1 MFMIYGSRQLFSK
14 LPDVRL
20 SLTEWALT
28 RNSRHQILKTVS
40 SFMSSPAQISSVKHM
55 FDEDAQIKIDYFVE
69 SAPYGFLFTSRKT
82 LETSE

>member
-1 MFMIYGSRQLFSK
+1 MFMIYWSRQLLSK

-40 SFMSSPAQISSVKHM
+40 SFMSSPAQISRVKLI
-55 FDEDAQIKIDYFVE
+55 FDKDAQILIINALVFSKFYC
-69 SAPYGFLFTSRKT
+69 SLH
-82 LETSE
+82 

>member
-1 MFMIYGSRQLFSK
+1 MFMIYGSRQLLFK

-40 SFMSSPAQISSVKHM
+40 SFMSSPAQISSVKGELKAKKIRI
-55 FDEDAQIKIDYFVE
+55 FIDTLDLAQ
-69 SAPYGFLFTSRKT
+69 
-82 LETSE
+82 